1 VRLKIALL
9 VSLLAA
15 AVPLY
20 SAIVIV
26 RSDEAMIR
34 TAPAIVTGTV
44 LEIYPRH
51 DDRGDIETVSRI
63 LVDETIK
70 GDVPV
75 GEIVD
80 VVQFGGSLDGR
91 FQAQSGAPRYEVGA
105 RYLVVLDRNG
115 RGLWTTFDLALGQF
129 RFLTRDG
136 KQILAR
142 DTSEIVGWSASGE
155 PFYDSDR
162 SAPEFLAF
170 AREVVRMAR
179 PHSVMELHPAPLT
192 LDYDLK
198 SVSQSAVSTWT
209 GGASAMADTVS
220 ATPAGG
226 DTKNLTD
233 CESRVI
239 ADDPHGDVS
248 GSCCPGVIATAFFGC
263 GCAPQPCSASMK
275 NGETYIALDMQD
287 VVVNDGV
294 SSATLSSGNFLS
306 AMVHEIGHT
315 WGFRHSNQ
323 NASNGSCS
331 LPLPCDT
338 NAIMN
343 SLLVSGLNGTLQNWD
358 KDAANEVYGD
368 GSRQASFTGTQYV
381 TMLGGQ
387 PARRPSNTSWRIS
400 QAACT
405 APSISTQPQSQ
416 TINSGQQAN
425 LSVVAA
431 GTAPFTYLWYTGTPP
446 GGPVA
451 PGPNNTSATY
461 NPSPTTT
468 TTYWVRVFNSCGQID
483 SAVATVTVNQTG
495 CTPPSISTQPTGSTI
510 TAGQFANLS
519 VVAAGTGPLTYQW
532 YVGNPPNTATP
543 FGTGQ
548 SINVS
553 PTTTTSYWVRVTGQ
567 CSPPAD
573 SNAAVVT
580 VSAGCSPPTIINQP
594 QDQQI
599 TSGTSTSL
607 FVGYSGSAS
616 TVTWYRGV
624 QNDTTNP
631 VGSGQSFITGPLT
644 TTTQYWAQLVNS
656 CGTAQSRT
664 VLVSVATACVVPNI
678 TLVDAAP
685 KNVLPG
691 GLVTLTAQ
699 ATGTSLQFQWY
710 RGVAPDLSNPV
721 AGANTATATDIPQA
735 STSYFVRVSNSCG
748 SQNSSSIA
756 IAVGAVTCNAP
767 LVTKITDDTTISSNA
782 AVTLEV
788 TATGDATLHYQWYRG
803 PSGDTSNP
811 LGADSATFTTPAL
824 FSDAQFWVKVSNAC
838 TPAANSRSVNITVI
852 PARHRAARH

>member
-1 VRLKIALL
+1 VRLTIVLF

-15 AVPLY
+15 AVSLQ
-20 SAIVIV
+20 SAVVIV

-34 TAPAIVTGTV
+34 MAPAIVTGTV

-51 DDRGDIETVSRI
+51 DDRGDIETVTRI
-63 LVDETIK
+63 VVDGTIK

-91 FQAQSGAPRYEVGA
+91 FQAESGAPRYEVGA

-136 KQILAR
+136 KQLLAR
-142 DTSEIVGWSASGE
+142 DTSEIVGWSQSGE

-170 AREVVRMAR
+170 AREVVKRTDATAT
-179 PHSVMELHPAPLT
+179 VLHPAPLV
-192 LDYDLK
+192 LDFDLK
-198 SVSQSAVSTWT
+198 SVTQSAVNIWT
-209 GGASAMADTVS
+209 GGASAMNDTVS
-220 ATPAGG
+220 ATPASG
-226 DTKNLTD
+226 DAKNLTD
-233 CESRVI
+233 GESRVI
-239 ADDPHGDVS
+239 ADDPHADVPGTFNGS
-248 GSCCPGVIATAFFGC
+248 GIIAVAFFGC
-263 GCAPQPCSASMK
+263 TGCAPSLK
-275 NGETYIALDMQD
+275 NGETYISIDQMD

-294 SSATLSSGNFLS
+294 SSSTISAGNFLS
-306 AMVHEIGHT
+306 TMVHEIGHT
-315 WGFRHSNQ
+315 WGFRHSDK
-323 NASNGSCS
+323 NASEGPCS
-331 LPLPCDT
+331 SPLPCDSG
-338 NAIMN
+338 AIMR
-343 SLLVSGLNGTLQNWD
+343 SSLVSGLNGTLQNWD

-368 GSRQASFTGTQYV
+368 GTRQATFTGTQYV
-381 TMLGGQ
+381 STLGGQ
-387 PARRPSNTSWRIS
+387 PPRRPSGTSWRIS

-446 GGPVA
+446 SGPVA
-451 PGPNNTSATY
+451 PGPNNNAATY
-461 NPSPTTT
+461 NPSPPTT
-468 TTYWVRVFNSCGQID
+468 TTYWVRVFGCSTSID

-495 CTPPSISTQPTGSTI
+495 CTPPSISTQPSGSTI

-519 VVAAGTGPLTYQW
+519 VVAAGTGPFTYQW
-532 YVGNPPNTATP
+532 YIGNPPNTATP

-553 PTTTTSYWVRVTGQ
+553 PTQTTSYWVRVTGQ

-580 VSAGCSPPTIINQP
+580 VSAGCTQPTIINQP

-607 FVGYSGSAS
+607 FVGYTGSVS

-644 TTTQYWAQLVNS
+644 TTTQYWALVSNS
-656 CGTAQSRT
+656 CGSAPSRT
-664 VLVSVATACVVPNI
+664 VTVSVATACVAPNI

-721 AGANTATATDIPQA
+721 AGASTATATDTPLV

-748 SQNSSSIA
+748 SQNSGSIA
-756 IAVGAVTCNAP
+756 IAVGAACTPPSIA
-767 LVTKITDDTTISSNA
+767 TITDDTTISSNMT
-782 AVTLEV
+782 VTLAV

-803 PSGDTSNP
+803 PAGDTSTP
-811 LGADSATFTTPAL
+811 VGADSATFTTPAL

-838 TPAANSRSVNITVI
+838 TPAANSRSVNVAVI